1 MIEAIRKA
9 VKVLNELE
17 QTSYYWSD
25 YDVPIGIQDRIK
37 EAKADLIKEILLEK
51 NSLMVHAENLIQQ
64 GNAWYTSGM
73 KQTKVNRVL
82 KSANEFQ
89 KMADELEGFLY
100 EIRSIDN

>member
-37 EAKADLIKEILLEK
+37 EAKADLIKEIKLEK
-51 NSLMVHAENLIQQ
+51 NSLLAHAENMIEQ
-64 GNAWYTSGM
+64 GNAWYTSGV

-89 KMADELEGFLY
+89 KMADELEEFLH
-100 EIRSIDN
+100 ELTID

>member
-9 VKVLNELE
+9 VSVLNELE

-25 YDVPIGIQDRIK
+25 YDVPLGIQDRIS
-37 EAKADLIKEILLEK
+37 EAKAELIKEIRLEI
-51 NSLMVHAENLIQQ
+51 NSLLAHAQNLIDQ
-64 GNAWYTSGM
+64 GNSWYTSGM

-89 KMADELEGFLY
+89 KMADELEEFLNAL
-100 EIRSIDN
+100 ID